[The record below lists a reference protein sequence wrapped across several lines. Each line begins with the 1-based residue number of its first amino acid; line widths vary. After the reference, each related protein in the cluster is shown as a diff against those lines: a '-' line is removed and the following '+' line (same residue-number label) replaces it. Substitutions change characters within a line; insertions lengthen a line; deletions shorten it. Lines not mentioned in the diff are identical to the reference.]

1 MIGGIIC
8 SCRFR
13 IARLVGW
20 LGLLLVWVSDLLEV
34 GFLGSSCLTWVFLGL
49 RFFCLDW
56 LCCIFGLIW
65 YFGTL
70 GFDDFA
76 GFEKIVVLRFMVLF
90 LVEFFGFFCVFVS

>member
-65 YFGTL
+65 YFGAL

-76 GFEKIVVLRFMVLF
+76 GFEKVVILRFF
-90 LVEFFGFFCVFVS
+90 NF

>member
-65 YFGTL
+65 YFGAL
-70 GFDDFA
+70 GFDDLDRKSTRLNSSHSSPSRMPSSA
-76 GFEKIVVLRFMVLF
+76 
-90 LVEFFGFFCVFVS
+90 